1 MPDNRTLERQALKMA
16 IAGPNKTVQ
25 LNLHEAQVIYA
36 DAKEVNFS
44 NRDVFSENTI
54 EKDSLLMRGGV
65 LAAKPAEEPAAKPGE
80 RPQNQSR
87 QAPITVSVTNNTV
100 SDGSIFIPGPL
111 SSSDITILL
120 SHFTE
125 MAKFKNK

>member
-1 MPDNRTLERQALKMA
+1 
-16 IAGPNKTVQ
+16 
-25 LNLHEAQVIYA
+25 
-36 DAKEVNFS
+36 
-44 NRDVFSENTI
+44 
-54 EKDSLLMRGGV
+54 MRGGV